1 MDFDATDDQV
11 TTHIMPYFRAVRDSL
26 GGGYRVGIY
35 ASRNIC
41 TRVIEAGY
49 AGTAFVSDMSTGF
62 SGNLGFSIPKDWT
75 YDQFTEISGY
85 RGKWDLD
92 KVAYSNA
99 WPAVSYV
106 SPQTVE
112 DPNPNTATD
121 YEKLSPI
128 DLIWH
133 LEKRFD
139 ELRKDNKV
147 GRDYISTSHGD
158 VVTVEVSTWRAI
170 LNYLSKEYL
179 AEGGSGSGSTF
190 QWTVAAEPWRG
201 ADASVLENDPIAKKI
216 IAAWQRWCGDRKQ
229 HLIDVAGGE
238 VDMPHMA
245 VTTLGYLNTNVVP
258 DRWTGWAGDL
268 ATAMGELQKL
278 KNWNK
283 DRQVNLDRAARGLVG
298 QKDDYLSDPGLSGYT
313 LYKDG
318 DHIRNTCNYADMC
331 SDGDAIVFAREL
343 PKQNEHTHILSNF
356 LGSYYTDKA
365 RLANRF
371 KEIAWSVGAKQE
383 GNAATEF
390 EDNTTWSEAIF
401 RDLLASEAP
410 DSDVITACCKAL
422 ASFIFSR

>member
-179 AEGGSGSGSTF
+179 AEGGSGSTS

-258 DRWTGWAGDL
+258 RPLDW
-268 ATAMGELQKL
+268 MG
-278 KNWNK
+278 
-283 DRQVNLDRAARGLVG
+283 RR
-298 QKDDYLSDPGLSGYT
+298 SC
-313 LYKDG
+313 
-318 DHIRNTCNYADMC
+318 H
-331 SDGDAIVFAREL
+331 
-343 PKQNEHTHILSNF
+343 SN
-356 LGSYYTDKA
+356 G
-365 RLANRF
+365 
-371 KEIAWSVGAKQE
+371 
-383 GNAATEF
+383 
-390 EDNTTWSEAIF
+390 
-401 RDLLASEAP
+401 
-410 DSDVITACCKAL
+410 
-422 ASFIFSR
+422 